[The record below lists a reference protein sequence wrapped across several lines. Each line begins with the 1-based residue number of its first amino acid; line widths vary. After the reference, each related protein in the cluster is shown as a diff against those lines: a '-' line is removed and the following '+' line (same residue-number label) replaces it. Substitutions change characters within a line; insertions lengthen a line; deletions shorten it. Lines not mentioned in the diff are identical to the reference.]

1 MKSRLGL
8 NRRSFGA
15 LTLAALPSRASA
27 AAPSSLQLAH
37 FSRDVAR
44 CLEAQ
49 VVGIDLEDV
58 KTVFDGIT
66 APVLG
71 VGVGSGAQRGKQALA
86 AALEGF
92 HRLGPFSLT
101 IVYVPARRWRL
112 ADYRDVCRGV
122 CAVADPAG
130 LTIFGVLHDE
140 HVPSGTMRVAV
151 LTG

>member
-1 MKSRLGL
+1 VKSRLGL
-8 NRRSFGA
+8 SRRSFGA
-15 LTLAALPSRASA
+15 FALAALPGRAT
-27 AAPSSLQLAH
+27 AAPASSLQLAH

-49 VVGIDLEDV
+49 VVGIDLADV

-71 VGVGSGAQRGKQALA
+71 VGLGSGAQRGKQAVA

-92 HRLGPFSLT
+92 DRVGPFSLT
-101 IVYVPARRWRL
+101 IVYVPFRTWRQT
-112 ADYRDVCRGV
+112 DFRDVCRAV
-122 CAVADPAG
+122 CAVADSTG

-140 HVPSGTMRVAV
+140 HLASDSMQVAI